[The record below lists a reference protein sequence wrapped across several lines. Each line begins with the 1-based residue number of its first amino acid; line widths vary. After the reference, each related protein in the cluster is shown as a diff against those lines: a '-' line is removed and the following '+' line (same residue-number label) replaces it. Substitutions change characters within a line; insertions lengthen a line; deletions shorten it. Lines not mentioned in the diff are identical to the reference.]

1 MLDKSCFVEEQMV
14 SSDGLNFLQKCFP
27 SVDKSDLQEVLMR
40 CEGDSQ
46 WATNILLDSALEY
59 NEPAGVT
66 ASEEPVKQII
76 CTPSVDS
83 SITSKE
89 LSSPPPLAVLCHSFL
104 PIGTQLSSN
113 NMQQTFVHGS
123 VRRLKSIEEFK
134 RQHST
139 SIELRDG
146 DMGMEG
152 TGAGRTTDLS
162 IVNPCSPGGTLKDDV
177 FETLFR
183 QNSRPT
189 SAPVGKK
196 TLNMIPPQEEDSS
209 RGHAKQSDSP
219 AGQDEIDGQSLEPSV
234 PSAVDIDEVIEEELK
249 EATTE
254 VGVSLELPNALAKQ
268 LIRMFG
274 PVAFHISPGKFMY
287 IYFTSYR
294 VVLKCL
300 LRIMGVFYL

>member
-14 SSDGLNFLQKCFP
+14 SSDGLDFLQKCFP

-40 CEGDSQ
+40 CEGDIQ
-46 WATNILLDSALEY
+46 WATNILLDSTFEY
-59 NEPAGVT
+59 NEPASVT

-76 CTPSVDS
+76 CAPSVDS
-83 SITSKE
+83 SITDKE

-146 DMGMEG
+146 DIGMEG
-152 TGAGRTTDLS
+152 TGTDRTTDLS
-162 IVNPCSPGGTLKDDV
+162 VVNPCSPGGTFRDDV

-183 QNSRPT
+183 QNSRPL
-189 SAPVGKK
+189 SASVAKR
-196 TLNMIPPQEEDSS
+196 TLSMTPPQEEDGSS
-209 RGHAKQSDSP
+209 GDAKKSDSP
-219 AGQDEIDGQSLEPSV
+219 AGQDEIDGYSLEPSA

-254 VGVSLELPNALAKQ
+254 VGISLELTNALAKQ

-274 PVAFHISPGKFMY
+274 PVAFHISPGKF
-287 IYFTSYR
+287 ILLFT
-294 VVLKCL
+294 V
-300 LRIMGVFYL
+300 